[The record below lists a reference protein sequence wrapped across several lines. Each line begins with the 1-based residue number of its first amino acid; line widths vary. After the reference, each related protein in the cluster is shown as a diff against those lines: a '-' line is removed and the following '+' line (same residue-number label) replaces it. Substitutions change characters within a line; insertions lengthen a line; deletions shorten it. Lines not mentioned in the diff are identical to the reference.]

1 MVRKKDTSQDKR
13 SMLLFRGFITKK
25 RSQIKGWFEVFR
37 NLYLRDL
44 IRENIHSGTCSHVE
58 VSTAGWGE
66 ANVIL
71 VTVYLG

>member
-1 MVRKKDTSQDKR
+1 MVRKKDTSQGER

-44 IRENIHSGTCSHVE
+44 IRENIHSGTHSHGE

-66 ANVIL
+66 ARMIL
-71 VTVYLG
+71 GTDDLG